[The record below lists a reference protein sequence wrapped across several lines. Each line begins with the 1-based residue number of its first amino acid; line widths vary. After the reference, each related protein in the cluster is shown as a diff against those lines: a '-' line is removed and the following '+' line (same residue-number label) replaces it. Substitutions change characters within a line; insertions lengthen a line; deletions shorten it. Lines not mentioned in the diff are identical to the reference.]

1 MARKSSIES
10 NKNRRK
16 LIDAKK
22 IARQE
27 LKVQLKDQDLGFEQ
41 RIALVHKLAE
51 MPRNS
56 SAVRYRNR
64 CLLSGRSRGYYRKF
78 ALSRIALRELASSGM
93 LPGIIKASW

>member
-10 NKNRRK
+10 NNNRRK

-22 IARQE
+22 VTRKDI
-27 LKVQLKDQDLGFEQ
+27 KSKLKDRNLGFEE
-41 RIALVHKLAE
+41 RIRLVHKLAE

-56 SAVRYRNR
+56 SCVRYRNR

>member
-10 NKNRRK
+10 NKNRRC
-16 LIDAKK
+16 LIEAKK
-22 IARQE
+22 AKRQE
-27 LKVQLKDQDLGFEQ
+27 IKAQLKNRELGFEE
-41 RIALVHKLAE
+41 RLSLVHKLAE

-78 ALSRIALRELASSGM
+78 ALSRIALRDLASSGM
-93 LPGIIKASW
+93 LPGVTKASW